1 MRFKNREQAGKM
13 LADRL
18 INKYNNASKDF
29 IVLALPRGGVPVA
42 YQISERL
49 KAPLDVFLVRKLGVE
64 GQVITFIALF
74 RQEELA
80 MGAITETATVFN
92 HDIIDVLRIDEK
104 SIKRVI
110 AKEKSELQR
119 RNQKYRKG
127 KTPVDVSG
135 KIIILVDDGIAT
147 GATMSACCTSLKQ
160 LNPKKLVV
168 AVPVAA
174 SDTISKIIKKVD
186 DVVCVLTPENLMG
199 IGQWYEDFTQM
210 EDQEVLELL
219 EKAEKVCSS
228 KSKPK
233 SFKRELELSRRVK
246 QLSEEKLE
254 KIVKDEKVKCI
265 DDCDIRKYILVGN
278 QYETARKKMRLLEY
292 DAELEGSDEDENKV
306 LSDLE
311 ISENNISDD
320 LNVENTSKNNVE
332 NTKDIQ
338 NIKANTH
345 IKDIGNVKDTENTK
359 DIEINAS
366 IKDIGNVEDTKNTK
380 NVEIN
385 TSTED
390 IVNVEDTN
398 NTKDIGDIE
407 VHISSEDVGNVEDIQ
422 NTKDVEDIEVNTSIE
437 DVGNVEDTRDIIGNT
452 QDMEYIDVNTDAEDL
467 ADTED
472 FIGNTQDM
480 KNIEDYL
487 DESNSSLSPSTN
499 HIEEINDD
507 N

>member
-135 KIIILVDDGIAT
+135 KIIILVD
-147 GATMSACCTSLKQ
+147 
-160 LNPKKLVV
+160 
-168 AVPVAA
+168 VAA

-219 EKAEKVCSS
+219 EKAEKVCPIPTLSS
-228 KSKPK
+228 
-233 SFKRELELSRRVK
+233 
-246 QLSEEKLE
+246 
-254 KIVKDEKVKCI
+254 D
-265 DDCDIRKYILVGN
+265 
-278 QYETARKKMRLLEY
+278 
-292 DAELEGSDEDENKV
+292 
-306 LSDLE
+306 
-311 ISENNISDD
+311 
-320 LNVENTSKNNVE
+320 
-332 NTKDIQ
+332 
-338 NIKANTH
+338 KA
-345 IKDIGNVKDTENTK
+345 
-359 DIEINAS
+359 
-366 IKDIGNVEDTKNTK
+366 
-380 NVEIN
+380 
-385 TSTED
+385 
-390 IVNVEDTN
+390 
-398 NTKDIGDIE
+398 
-407 VHISSEDVGNVEDIQ
+407 EDIQ
-422 NTKDVEDIEVNTSIE
+422 DKSIVEMNE
-437 DVGNVEDTRDIIGNT
+437 
-452 QDMEYIDVNTDAEDL
+452 
-467 ADTED
+467 
-472 FIGNTQDM
+472 
-480 KNIEDYL
+480 
-487 DESNSSLSPSTN
+487 
-499 HIEEINDD
+499 
-507 N
+507 

>member
-1 MRFKNREQAGKM
+1 MKNLGAGKM

-64 GQVITFIALF
+64 GQ
-74 RQEELA
+74 ELA

-147 GATMSACCTSLKQ
+147 GATMI
-160 LNPKKLVV
+160 
-168 AVPVAA
+168 AA

-219 EKAEKVCSS
+219 EKAEKVCPIPTLSS
-228 KSKPK
+228 
-233 SFKRELELSRRVK
+233 
-246 QLSEEKLE
+246 
-254 KIVKDEKVKCI
+254 D
-265 DDCDIRKYILVGN
+265 
-278 QYETARKKMRLLEY
+278 
-292 DAELEGSDEDENKV
+292 
-306 LSDLE
+306 
-311 ISENNISDD
+311 
-320 LNVENTSKNNVE
+320 
-332 NTKDIQ
+332 
-338 NIKANTH
+338 KA
-345 IKDIGNVKDTENTK
+345 
-359 DIEINAS
+359 
-366 IKDIGNVEDTKNTK
+366 
-380 NVEIN
+380 
-385 TSTED
+385 
-390 IVNVEDTN
+390 
-398 NTKDIGDIE
+398 
-407 VHISSEDVGNVEDIQ
+407 EDIQ
-422 NTKDVEDIEVNTSIE
+422 DKSIVEMNE
-437 DVGNVEDTRDIIGNT
+437 
-452 QDMEYIDVNTDAEDL
+452 
-467 ADTED
+467 
-472 FIGNTQDM
+472 
-480 KNIEDYL
+480 
-487 DESNSSLSPSTN
+487 
-499 HIEEINDD
+499 
-507 N
+507 

>member
-29 IVLALPRGGVPVA
+29 IVLALPRNN
-42 YQISERL
+42 I
-49 KAPLDVFLVRKLGVE
+49 FL
-64 GQVITFIALF
+64 
-74 RQEELA
+74 
-80 MGAITETATVFN
+80 FN
-92 HDIIDVLRIDEK
+92 
-104 SIKRVI
+104 
-110 AKEKSELQR
+110 
-119 RNQKYRKG
+119 NFPG
-127 KTPVDVSG
+127 
-135 KIIILVDDGIAT
+135 
-147 GATMSACCTSLKQ
+147 
-160 LNPKKLVV
+160 
-168 AVPVAA
+168 
-174 SDTISKIIKKVD
+174 
-186 DVVCVLTPENLMG
+186 
-199 IGQWYEDFTQM
+199 
-210 EDQEVLELL
+210 
-219 EKAEKVCSS
+219 SS

-292 DAELEGSDEDENKV
+292 DA
-306 LSDLE
+306 
-311 ISENNISDD
+311 ENNISDD

>member
-219 EKAEKVCSS
+219 EKAEKVCPIPTLSSDKAEDIQDKSILLLNSLNSSS

-292 DAELEGSDEDENKV
+292 DAV

-452 QDMEYIDVNTDAEDL
+452 QDME
-467 ADTED
+467 
-472 FIGNTQDM
+472 
-480 KNIEDYL
+480 
-487 DESNSSLSPSTN
+487 
-499 HIEEINDD
+499 
-507 N
+507 